1 MECVVHTAHHTL
13 PCLLLPRQDPS
24 QPPRTAHALS
34 NTGTGAQPE
43 LDTHGAGACCR
54 RGGEVERSP
63 AVHPEQLIVTQARDN
78 PPLRC
83 SLASQSETL
92 ALFSQPTLLFQ
103 LYVNVWTTVKWL
115 MSCKIPKCGHRSVKI
130 WFLAARDISIIVTNI
145 VQCSSERSLSSFNSC
160 QCPHIYQ
167 PFYWST

>member
-1 MECVVHTAHHTL
+1 MHGDASYIRHNSGTQQQQAPSLNSVFSKSLEDTVCGSVFSSICYVVECVVHPAHHTL

-34 NTGTGAQPE
+34 NTGTGTQLE

-63 AVHPEQLIVTQARDN
+63 AVHPEQLIVTQACDN

-92 ALFSQPTLLFQ
+92 ALFHNQLYCSTL
-103 LYVNVWTTVKWL
+103 LYVNVWTTVK
-115 MSCKIPKCGHRSVKI
+115 
-130 WFLAARDISIIVTNI
+130 
-145 VQCSSERSLSSFNSC
+145 
-160 QCPHIYQ
+160 
-167 PFYWST
+167 

>member
-1 MECVVHTAHHTL
+1 MLWILFSDKYSLKVLKIFTCTRYSCGSVSSICCVVECVVHPAHHTL

-34 NTGTGAQPE
+34 NTGTGAG
-43 LDTHGAGACCR
+43 DTHGAGACCR

-63 AVHPEQLIVTQARDN
+63 AAVHPEQLIVTQARDN

-92 ALFSQPTLLFQ
+92 ALFSQPTLLFNFMWMFGPQ
-103 LYVNVWTTVKWL
+103 
-115 MSCKIPKCGHRSVKI
+115 
-130 WFLAARDISIIVTNI
+130 
-145 VQCSSERSLSSFNSC
+145 
-160 QCPHIYQ
+160 
-167 PFYWST
+167 WSD

>member
-1 MECVVHTAHHTL
+1 MSISICSLSPDAVNFVFRYIFSKSPEDIYLYARYSCGSVSSICCVVECVVHPAHHTL

-34 NTGTGAQPE
+34 NTGTGAQLE

-92 ALFSQPTLLFQ
+92 ALFHNQ
-103 LYVNVWTTVKWL
+103 LYCSTLCECLDHSEVINV
-115 MSCKIPKCGHRSVKI
+115 M
-130 WFLAARDISIIVTNI
+130 
-145 VQCSSERSLSSFNSC
+145 QNS
-160 QCPHIYQ
+160 
-167 PFYWST
+167 